1 MYLSWNGTM
10 RVLDTSA
17 IIYGWDNYPPDQFP
31 GLWRWLAHELKTH
44 ELAIPVVALEE
55 VGHMAPECAQWL
67 KSVNALKLPV
77 SEAVLMTAMTIK
89 QSIGVMNDQY
99 HPKGVDEN
107 DLLII
112 AAAKINKADLI
123 TNEARQFGAQTVYKK
138 YRIPAVCDMNSVDVV
153 SLNFLEYIRK
163 SQQIFG

>member
-1 MYLSWNGTM
+1 M

-17 IIYGWDNYPPDQFP
+17 IIYAWDNYPPAQFP
-31 GLWRWLAHELKTH
+31 GLWRWLAHELNTH
-44 ELAIPVVALEE
+44 ELAIPAVALEE
-55 VGHMAPECAQWL
+55 IGHMAPECAQWL
-67 KSVNALKLPV
+67 KSVDALKLPI
-77 SEAVLMTAMTIK
+77 SEVILMTAIAIK

-112 AAAKINKADLI
+112 AAAKVHGAELI
-123 TNEARQFGAQTVYKK
+123 TNEARQFGAQVVAQKYK
-138 YRIPAVCDMNSVDVV
+138 IPAVCDMTSVDVA